1 MYIIMGGGDSV
12 INKIDRIKYSVQE
25 VCEAVSA
32 ILSVDVTVVNT
43 NLERIAATGKYKS
56 QIGTRL
62 PDGCYYSMILE
73 NDKLNT
79 LDSLVE
85 KEKCKNCKSV
95 DICEELATV
104 GYPIVSNNGDL
115 LGVMGLI
122 AFNEAEKEDR
132 KSVV

>member
-1 MYIIMGGGDSV
+1 M

-43 NLERIAATGKYKS
+43 NLERIAATGKYRS
-56 QIGTRL
+56 EIGARL

-73 NDKLNT
+73 NGKLNN
-79 LDSLVE
+79 LDNLVE

-95 DICEELATV
+95 NECEELATV
-104 GYPIVSNNGDL
+104 GYPIIS
-115 LGVMGLI
+115 
-122 AFNEAEKEDR
+122 
-132 KSVV
+132 